1 MEQKELQN
9 NKDYV
14 KESIALVHLC
24 AELSNEEAE
33 ILIENSSLL
42 TFPAGAV
49 ICTRPPST
57 GRVGSTEMFQLL
69 DGPNSFRRARRNMPP
84 EELG

>member
-42 TFPAGAV
+42 TFPAGTV
-49 ICTRPPST
+49 ICKE
-57 GRVGSTEMFQLL
+57 GEYG
-69 DGPNSFRRARRNMPP
+69 
-84 EELG
+84 